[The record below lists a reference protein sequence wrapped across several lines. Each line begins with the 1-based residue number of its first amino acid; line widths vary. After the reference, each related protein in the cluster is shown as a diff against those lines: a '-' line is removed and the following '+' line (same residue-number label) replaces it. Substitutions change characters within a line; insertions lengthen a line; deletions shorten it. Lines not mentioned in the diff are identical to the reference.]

1 MRIYIYYILGML
13 AGFLYSVPVYSAT
26 TTSEHLTNLQI
37 LIDNNLPYTQNITA
51 DSIILWEKELEPQ
64 LEKDKQYSTLFHL
77 KQLVSG
83 AYAIRGDITI
93 AVDKAHIMY
102 EKAKEM
108 DYDKGIALS
117 LRAIGDAYLGA
128 NMRQQAID
136 FYIEAFNVLNT
147 LEGADPH
154 IVKDKRNRQST
165 CILKTT

>member
-1 MRIYIYYILGML
+1 ML

-93 AVDKAHIMY
+93 FVVFAENEGEPA
-102 EKAKEM
+102 
-108 DYDKGIALS
+108 
-117 LRAIGDAYLGA
+117 
-128 NMRQQAID
+128 
-136 FYIEAFNVLNT
+136 NVL
-147 LEGADPH
+147 PFSP
-154 IVKDKRNRQST
+154 DKCQAEH
-165 CILKTT
+165 LV